1 MLTGDRTLLRQHIE
15 AVWGIQL
22 PIINRS
28 DVEVLREGPQPPWKL
43 CTAELAGE
51 RVHIWRADVA
61 MNEKGDLL
69 TRVDEALVLPP
80 TAETAPEISR
90 EVALRQIAIPSM
102 PLENARQIARPL
114 TVDDKGLVEA
124 FEAGSV
130 EYYFNPARRPLLGVV
145 VEGRLLSIAHS
156 SRRTTEACEL
166 GIETQPEARRQG
178 YALAATVVWA
188 ASVAQ
193 EGLIPFYSALS
204 SNVASLKLAEAAGY
218 RVFARAAN
226 IRG

>member
-1 MLTGDRTLLRQHIE
+1 MLRQHIE
-15 AVWGIQL
+15 AVWHIKL

-51 RVHIWRADVA
+51 RVNIWRADVA
-61 MNEKGDLL
+61 AHEQRDLL
-69 TRVDEALVLPP
+69 MRVNEALALPP
-80 TAETAPEISR
+80 TAETTPDISR
-90 EVALRQIAIPSM
+90 EVALHQIALPIL
-102 PLENARQIARPL
+102 PLTTAQQIVRPL
-114 TVDDKGLVEA
+114 TADDEELVEA

-130 EYYFNPARRPLLGVV
+130 EYYFHPARRPLLGVV

-166 GIETQPEARRQG
+166 GIETQPDARRRG
-178 YALAATVVWA
+178 YALAATVAWA

-193 EGLIPFYSALS
+193 EGLVPFYSALS